1 MKHRFAALVIIVVLM
16 SSLAGGL
23 LGTRVSAES
32 ALADQASSYEFIREF
47 TEAIDVIQKN
57 HVDNISA
64 DTLVY
69 SAIKG
74 MLRTL
79 DPHSSFFDPKEFA
92 RLREE
97 QYSKYYGLGI
107 RVRAL
112 VPRGEARGRVVIVE
126 PPTNGSPAQKR
137 GLRAGDV
144 IAKVNGVAIDDWTQ
158 DEVVDHLRG
167 PRGTTVE
174 VTIERP
180 GIRNPLQFK
189 VERDEIPII
198 TVPYAFEVKPGIGYV
213 KVERFAET
221 TAEELRKKLDKL
233 SGSKM
238 AGLILDLRDN
248 PGGLL
253 GQAIEVTDFF
263 VRKNDLIVSTLGR
276 MPNSSHRYTAPS
288 LEKLSVPV
296 VVLIN
301 KHSAS
306 ASEIVAGALQDHD
319 RGLIVGET
327 TFGKGLVQSVYPM
340 GNKTGM
346 ALTTARYYTPSGRL
360 IQRDYSGSAFDY
372 YNLPDAPGN
381 ESRKREVRKTDGG
394 REVLGGGG
402 VTPDVVVP
410 LRELNRFEALLTSRY
425 VFFEYARR
433 LASGQAPAA
442 TRLNLPIKSDEI
454 KTSTQREE
462 TAATSKFEVTD
473 AMLDDFK
480 EYLRGQK
487 IVFTDQDIKDNVE
500 FIKRRIKQEVFNTA
514 FGLEEGYR
522 VAIQGDTQVLKAL
535 DVMPQAKELMT
546 TGRLSPGA
554 QTQAIK
560 K

>member
-1 MKHRFAALVIIVVLM
+1 MKHRFAVLALLVILM
-16 SSLAGGL
+16 SSLVGGFF
-23 LGTRVSAES
+23 GSKVSAGS
-32 ALADQASSYEFIREF
+32 APADQNSSNEFIREF
-47 TEAIDVIQKN
+47 TEAVDVIQKN

-64 DTLVY
+64 DKLIY

-97 QYSKYYGLGI
+97 QHSKYYGLGI

-112 VPRGEARGRVVIVE
+112 IPRGEARGRVVIVE
-126 PPTNGSPAQKR
+126 PPTTGSPAQKR
-137 GLRAGDV
+137 GLRANDV
-144 IAKVNGVAIDDWTQ
+144 ITKVNGESIDDWTQ
-158 DEVVDHLRG
+158 DQVVDHLRG
-167 PRGTTVE
+167 ARGTTVE

-198 TVPYAFEVKPGIGYV
+198 TVPYAFEVRPGIGYV
-213 KVERFAET
+213 KLDRFAET
-221 TAEELRKKLDKL
+221 TADELRKKLE
-233 SGSKM
+233 KM
-238 AGLILDLRDN
+238 GGNKMSGLILDLRDN

-253 GQAIEVTDFF
+253 NQAIDVSDLF
-263 VRKNDLIVSTLGR
+263 VRKNDLILSTKGR
-276 MPNSSHRYTAPS
+276 MQGSQHKYVAPS
-288 LEKLSVPV
+288 LEKFTIPV

-327 TFGKGLVQSVYPM
+327 SFGKGLVQSVYTM
-340 GNKTGM
+340 DKETGM

-381 ESRKREVRKTDGG
+381 ENRKREVQRTDSG

-402 VTPDVVVP
+402 ITPDIAAA
-410 LRELNRFEALLTSRY
+410 LRELNRFEALLTSKY
-425 VFFEYARR
+425 VFFDYARR
-433 LASGQAPAA
+433 LASGQVPAA
-442 TRLNLPIKSDEI
+442 SNFSLPVKIDEV
-454 KTSTQREE
+454 KASTQPDDL
-462 TAATSKFEVTD
+462 AAASKFEVTD
-473 AMLDDFK
+473 AMLEDFK
-480 EYLRGQK
+480 NFLRSQK
-487 IVFTDQDIKDNVE
+487 VEFTDQDVKDNAD

-514 FGLEEGYR
+514 FGLQEGYQ
-522 VAIQGDTQVLKAL
+522 VAIQGDTQVTKAL
-535 DVMPQAKELMT
+535 EVMPEAKTLMT
-546 TGRLSPGA
+546 TGRLSSAA
-554 QTQAIK
+554 QTQDK
-560 K
+560 KK